1 MQTAFPFSVTAV
13 RLPAKGGP
21 ALSRIVSTIFFGL
34 ILPAVIVGVLF
45 GLASSADE
53 AMPLISDMLAEG
65 ADRAELFSILLE
77 EAGSVAVQGFL
88 FYSVVAAPALAVIGP
103 LAFLVTRRPFIIIV
117 IATIAGLFWGTTVDY
132 YDSFFTGPGVEW
144 DWPLGG
150 ALYGLLVAALAVIL
164 LKRRG
169 TL

>member
-1 MQTAFPFSVTAV
+1 M
-13 RLPAKGGP
+13 
-21 ALSRIVSTIFFGL
+21 SRIVSTVFFGL
-34 ILPAVIVGVLF
+34 ILPAFIVSVLF
-45 GLASSADE
+45 GLAGSADE
-53 AMPLISDMLAEG
+53 ALPLLSDMLAEG
-65 ADRAELFSILLE
+65 ADRAELLAILLE
-77 EAGSVAVQGFL
+77 EAGSVALQGFL

-103 LAFLVTRRPFIIIV
+103 LAFFSTRRPLALIA
-117 IATIAGLFWGTTVDY
+117 IATVAGLLWGTTVDY

-150 ALYGLLVAALAVIL
+150 ALYGFLVATLAVIV

>member
-1 MQTAFPFSVTAV
+1 MQTAFPFSVTTV
-13 RLPAKGGP
+13 RLPAKGSP
-21 ALSRIVSTIFFGL
+21 ALSRIVSTVFFGL
-34 ILPAVIVGVLF
+34 ILPAFIVGVLF

-53 AMPLISDMLAEG
+53 AMPLISDMLTEG

-103 LAFLVTRRPFIIIV
+103 LAFLVTRRPFTLIV
-117 IATIAGLFWGTTVDY
+117 IATIAGLVWGTTVDY